1 MNNKMFILLKIFM
14 PNIILDTLPKEY
26 NFYFDWNIYE
36 YIKQI
41 LIMKKLRYLIIYDKE
56 FVYFKV
62 EIFYLIFKTISSRNA

>member
-1 MNNKMFILLKIFM
+1 M
-14 PNIILDTLPKEY
+14 PNIILDILPKEY

-41 LIMKKLRYLIIYDKE
+41 VIMKKLRYLIIYDKE

-62 EIFYLIFKTISSRNA
+62 